1 MHLLALLI
9 NFTYLVNAWNTEHV
23 ISYRDIEDLR
33 LWRVVFAIITA
44 SRNTPYRADLSS
56 PTQKLPNDKYF
67 KFRTLLFQL
76 DGFWKVF
83 KQITTSAM
91 LFEVHPVSTLAT
103 VFELTTHI
111 SLKL

>member
-1 MHLLALLI
+1 MHLLVLLI

-33 LWRVVFAIITA
+33 LRRVVFAIITA
-44 SRNTPYRADLSS
+44 SRNTQYRADLSS
-56 PTQKLPNDKYF
+56 PTQILPNDRYC
-67 KFRTLLFQL
+67 KFRALLFQL
-76 DGFWKVF
+76 DGFWEGF

-91 LFEVHPVSTLAT
+91 LFEVHPVSTFATDFELAT
-103 VFELTTHI
+103 YI